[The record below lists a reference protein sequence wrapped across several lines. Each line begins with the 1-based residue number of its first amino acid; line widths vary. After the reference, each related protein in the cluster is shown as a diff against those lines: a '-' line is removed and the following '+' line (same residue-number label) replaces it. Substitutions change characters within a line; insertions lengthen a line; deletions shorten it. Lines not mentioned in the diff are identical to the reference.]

1 MKVALKELEL
11 KKNGI
16 LVEVWFD
23 LKTYT
28 KEDIEEFFKELKEKH
43 TLNSNL
49 ELFIT
54 DVKDDFTGTLKRD
67 DSIDDAFVVQEIF
80 NKLNERDLDAIKILL
95 EYKIAADF
103 YEALDKKDNLTCKE
117 ESCMH
122 DVAVAFIE
130 DTGAINCLPE
140 ELKRYFDYEALG
152 RNMEVEGTFL
162 EDDKGV
168 LWEYIS

>member
-1 MKVALKELEL
+1 MKVVFKELEL
-11 KKNGI
+11 NKNGI
-16 LVEVWFD
+16 LVDGWFD
-23 LKTYT
+23 LGIYT
-28 KEDIEEFFKELKEKH
+28 KKAVEEEFKELKEKH
-43 TLNSNL
+43 MLNSEVL
-49 ELFIT
+49 ELLVV
-54 DVKDDFTGTLKRD
+54 DVKDDFTGLLKRD
-67 DSIDDAFVVQEIF
+67 DSIDDAFEVQEIF

-103 YEALDKKDNLTCKE
+103 YEALEKKDNLTCKE

-140 ELKRYFDYEALG
+140 ELKRYFDYDMLG
-152 RNMEVEGTFL
+152 RNMELSRTFL

-168 LWEYIS
+168 LWEYV